1 MEDIDE
7 LNLLK
12 VPPTKITNITQGEKK
27 FIQINI

>member
-12 VPPTKITNITQGEKK
+12 VPPTNITNITQGEKNVYK
-27 FIQINI
+27 LK